1 MLETRNGSQQSKPRR
16 EAQFMRLFLENE
28 KRIFGFILTL
38 VPHWTDAEDVF
49 QETAGVLWDKF
60 DDFRLDGDFLS
71 WALTVARFQVLNY
84 RKKRQRS
91 RVRFGDQTIEALAD
105 STIAFAESSDR
116 RQDALLH
123 CLTRLNNQ
131 DRELIQLRYTA
142 GASTQGVAAT
152 VGRSVHAVYKA
163 LNRIHTRLL
172 SCMRQYLDTEGAS

>member
-71 WALTVARFQVLNY
+71 WALTVARFQVLCY
-84 RKKRQRS
+84 RKKRQRN
-91 RVRFGDQTIEALAD
+91 RARFSDQTIETLAD
-105 STIAFAESSDR
+105 SMIAFIGSSDR
-116 RQDALLH
+116 RQDALAH
-123 CLTRLNNQ
+123 CLPLLNNR
-131 DRELIQLRYTA
+131 DRELIQLRYAA
-142 GASTQGVAAT
+142 GATTQGVAAA

-163 LNRIHTRLL
+163 LNRIHTGLL
-172 SCMRQYLDTEGAS
+172 LCMRRYLQKEEAE